1 MSIQV
6 TKNDETNTMTIVLPL
21 SAKGTLSASD
31 KNEILATTRGNQQI
45 ALNGR
50 VVSVGVNVYTKS

>member
-21 SAKGTLSASD
+21 STKGTLSASG
-31 KNEILATTRGNQQI
+31 KNEILASTRGNQQVS
-45 ALNGR
+45 LNGQ
-50 VVSVGVNVYTKS
+50 VVSVGVNVYTKA